1 MSDAYWG
8 LVILGILCAGVVAVA
23 YAAVLAARVRRRRHA
38 DRHAGRSRG
47 EAAPAGRSGRSASAR
62 SRSPERHREVDENE
76 DLGVVGAALVGADLA
91 GGDSRPRE
99 RGIDLEEALEQGRTI
114 YPHDAPGSGQAERA
128 PAPAPAES
136 SSWGPGGDDVGG
148 WSDDGGWDD

>member
-47 EAAPAGRSGRSASAR
+47 EAAPAGRNGRSASAR
-62 SRSPERHREVDENE
+62 SRSPERHREVDEDE

-114 YPHDAPGSGQAERA
+114 YPHDAPRSGHEQRA
-128 PAPAPAES
+128 PAPAPSES
-136 SSWGPGGDDVGG
+136 SNWGLDGGDVGD